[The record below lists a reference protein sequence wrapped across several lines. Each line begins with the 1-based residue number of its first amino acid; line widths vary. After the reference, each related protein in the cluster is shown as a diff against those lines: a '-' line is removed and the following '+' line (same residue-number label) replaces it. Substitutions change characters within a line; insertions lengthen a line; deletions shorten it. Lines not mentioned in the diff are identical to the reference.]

1 MIKVKNG
8 QTIVIAGLITDKIID
23 NTRRVP
29 FLGDVPVLGKL
40 FTQVSQD
47 KTKAELV
54 ILLTPY
60 ILNDQSIEDIRKEHE
75 ERLEMTG
82 RAFEPVPSLQR

>member
-1 MIKVKNG
+1 
-8 QTIVIAGLITDKIID
+8 
-23 NTRRVP
+23 
-29 FLGDVPVLGKL
+29 VLGKL

-82 RAFEPVPSLQR
+82 RAFEPVPSLQQKTLEMKQ